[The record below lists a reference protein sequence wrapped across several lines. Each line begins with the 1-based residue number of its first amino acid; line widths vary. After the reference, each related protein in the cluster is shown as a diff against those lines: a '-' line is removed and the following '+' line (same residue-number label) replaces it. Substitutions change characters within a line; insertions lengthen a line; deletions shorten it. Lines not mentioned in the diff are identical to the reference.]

1 MGFSLCFALAFTAGE
16 TVEPDSFA
24 PRLIIQRSPEPL
36 FSTASSGAP
45 RGTHASC
52 HGTSSRMGPS
62 SRASNTMQH
71 SSLTEAPASLVAAS
85 LPPAEAAT
93 LEIAPA

>member
-1 MGFSLCFALAFTAGE
+1 
-16 TVEPDSFA
+16 
-24 PRLIIQRSPEPL
+24 
-36 FSTASSGAP
+36 
-45 RGTHASC
+45 
-52 HGTSSRMGPS
+52 
-62 SRASNTMQH
+62 MQH